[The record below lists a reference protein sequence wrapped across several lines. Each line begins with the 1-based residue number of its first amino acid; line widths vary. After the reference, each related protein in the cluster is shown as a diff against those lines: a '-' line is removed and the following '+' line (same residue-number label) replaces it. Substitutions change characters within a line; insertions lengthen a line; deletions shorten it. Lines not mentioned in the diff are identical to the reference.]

1 MSEEKVSLTPFESY
15 MENRMNNM
23 WDKISE
29 LESNHNTL
37 SSLVKLQE
45 QSIEEL
51 EKKID
56 KLQSY
61 YKIIADCDPCK
72 NTERIEKI
80 EKDLTTFQTKYPY
93 TTAHN
98 NSRELA
104 ELEKKLDKLQSYYKI
119 IADCDPCKNT
129 ERIEKLEQEVKEW
142 KSKYDD
148 IEEAHKIWWDDLVST
163 HKEEI
168 NELKQIVD
176 SQATLN
182 DFYHKSINELKDQI
196 AKLEGGEKS

>member
-1 MSEEKVSLTPFESY
+1 MRRWLREMSEEKVSLTPFESY

-29 LESNHNTL
+29 LE
-37 SSLVKLQE
+37 
-45 QSIEEL
+45 
-51 EKKID
+51 KKID
-56 KLQSY
+56 TLFDEDTS
-61 YKIIADCDPCK
+61 
-72 NTERIEKI
+72 N
-80 EKDLTTFQTKYPY
+80 KDYDTMLY
-93 TTAHN
+93 
-98 NSRELA
+98 
-104 ELEKKLDKLQSYYKI
+104 
-119 IADCDPCKNT
+119 

-142 KSKYDD
+142 KLKYDD